1 MGKGN
6 GCVMGQKWELKLN
19 KTVIPSM
26 RKRAA
31 HGLLLAA
38 EHVLQVSNTHVPIA
52 QDGGTLER
60 SGVASVD
67 KSILKAA
74 VSYDTPYAVRQHEEL
89 NYRHAAGR
97 TAKYL
102 ENAGNSEAKIVTKV
116 ITRAIK
122 IT

>member
-1 MGKGN
+1 MGL
-6 GCVMGQKWELKLN
+6 QWRTTIN
-19 KTVIPSM
+19 KSIAPAM
-26 RKRAA
+26 KAKAA

-52 QDGGTLER
+52 LDGGTLER

-67 KSILKAA
+67 ATALKAA

-89 NYRHAAGR
+89 NYRHAVGR

-102 ENAGNSEAKIVTKV
+102 ENAGNSESSTVAV
-116 ITRAIK
+116 ILARAVK
-122 IT
+122 S